1 MRHDILQL
9 FLRFDIIGTDADA
22 ILVVEAA
29 LGLFRTRPAPDIVG
43 AQVPAELLDVLAHV
57 DDDRGSLEQ
66 LVPVL
71 LAPRAVK
78 RTRPLVAVPPV
89 FLHPVRAHLAR
100 RHPVEVLR
108 PVEPAVA
115 GEEVG
120 AVPSVLR
127 RGSGGI
133 TTGGA
138 GVGVGARF
146 GHDRV
151 KRIKGG
157 RYGWRA
163 DNKASRLEAEA
174 DYI

>member
-1 MRHDILQL
+1 MGHDILQL
-9 FLRFDIIGTDADA
+9 FLGLDIIGTNANA

-29 LGLFRTRPAPDIVG
+29 LGLFRTCPAPDVVG
-43 AQVPAELLDVLAHV
+43 TQIPAELLDVLAHV
-57 DDDRGSLEQ
+57 DDDRGSLQQ

-100 RHPVEVLR
+100 RHPVEVLC

-127 RGSGGI
+127 RRDGGI
-133 TTGGA
+133 TA
-138 GVGVGARF
+138 GDAGIGVGARF
-146 GHDRV
+146 GHHGV
-151 KRIKGG
+151 KGIEGG
-157 RYGWRA
+157 RYVWRA
-163 DNKASRLEAEA
+163 DNKDSRLLAEA